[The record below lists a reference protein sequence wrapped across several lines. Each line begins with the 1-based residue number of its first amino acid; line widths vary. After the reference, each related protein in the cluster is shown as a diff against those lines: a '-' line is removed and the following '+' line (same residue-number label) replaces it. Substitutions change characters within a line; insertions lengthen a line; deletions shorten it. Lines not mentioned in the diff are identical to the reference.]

1 MPYTATQKLLIVGVA
16 VLAALIL
23 MFSMDRLMRPAPES
37 TLTESSPSVS
47 ASAFASSAPS
57 ISAKP

>member
-1 MPYTATQKLLIVGVA
+1 MPYTASQKLLIVGVA

-37 TLTESSPSVS
+37 SLTESSPSIS
-47 ASAFASSAPS
+47 AAASGSPLASSTP
-57 ISAKP
+57 

>member
-1 MPYTATQKLLIVGVA
+1 MPYTATQKLMIVAVA

-37 TLTESSPSVS
+37 TVAETSPAISASASSSPS
-47 ASAFASSAPS
+47 ASATP
-57 ISAKP
+57 